1 LFYRVMK
8 GLAEHFYLVMFDIIG
23 MGASSRP
30 EFTADNYIDTNSYM
44 LRVIEEWR
52 KYLQLTNFFLAG
64 HSYGGYLC
72 GLYAS
77 WKPEHVKKLLLLSPL
92 GVKQRP
98 ENFDLSQVRFQQG
111 RAPPKWFMPLAKALW
126 GKITPFS
133 VARKMSDKRVRNSL
147 RSYID
152 RHQPIEDDEEKAA
165 MEEYLFQI
173 LLRPPSTEFAIFN
186 QVDPGLHAHL
196 PLDHEDRL
204 RNPDLPF
211 PISFIYGKQ
220 DWMDSRGSR

>member
-1 LFYRVMK
+1 LKQAERNLLKYSGLPEDQIEIVKVPVFDDETYVSTIFAGEKSAGKPVLVLVHGFGGSAVLFYRVMK

-77 WKPEHVKKLLLLSPL
+77 WKPEHIKKLLLLSPL

-152 RHQPIEDDEEKAA
+152 RH
-165 MEEYLFQI
+165 
-173 LLRPPSTEFAIFN
+173 
-186 QVDPGLHAHL
+186 
-196 PLDHEDRL
+196 
-204 RNPDLPF
+204 
-211 PISFIYGKQ
+211 
-220 DWMDSRGSR
+220 